1 MSAELVGEDS
11 VTAVIPAAWQP
22 NENSAAKP
30 KDDIVKHP
38 RVKKPTAMPKTA
50 AGTGCAKKI
59 KKIWM
64 MQLPH
69 GYRHG
74 VWDYYGL
81 SGSEFCRC

>member
-11 VTAVIPAAWQP
+11 VTAVTLADWQP

-30 KDDIVKHP
+30 KDDTAKHP
-38 RVKKPTAMPKTA
+38 KVKKLTAMPKTA
-50 AGTGCAKKI
+50 AGIGCVKKI
-59 KKIWM
+59 KEIWM

-74 VWDYYGL
+74 V
-81 SGSEFCRC
+81 

>member
-11 VTAVIPAAWQP
+11 VTAVTLADWQP

-30 KDDIVKHP
+30 KDDTAKHP
-38 RVKKPTAMPKTA
+38 KVKKLTAMPKTA
-50 AGTGCAKKI
+50 AGSGCVKKI
-59 KKIWM
+59 KEIWM

-74 VWDYYGL
+74 L
-81 SGSEFCRC
+81 

>member
-30 KDDIVKHP
+30 KEYIAKHL

-50 AGTGCAKKI
+50 AGTGCVKKI
-59 KKIWM
+59 KEIWM

-74 VWDYYGL
+74 V
-81 SGSEFCRC
+81 